1 MVNYVIISI
10 HPFSYFRIII
20 TGFAMIDFLNHF
32 GSLISDQALKFYIA
46 FAALVGWIGNK
57 VRVFLAAKKKERD
70 AVLLRIDELEE
81 SQQTIL
87 HRMDALDKTMSED
100 REERK
105 DMHRKLDLI
114 VETTSKLATQTA
126 VNAAR
131 LEERSKQ

>member
-1 MVNYVIISI
+1 
-10 HPFSYFRIII
+10 
-20 TGFAMIDFLNHF
+20 MIDFLNHF
-32 GSLISDQALKFYIA
+32 GSLISYQALKFYIA